1 MKIKYPKGQEPEGV
15 SAPLKVHK
23 PAIGKRLSAANRG
36 MDFEAD
42 INQSCLYYEEKGVA
56 LITKRPTPIN
66 VVKVDYTKGAM
77 ITHAYFEKQSTTDYN
92 GVYKGRYLDFE
103 AKSTRSRTSLPLANI
118 APQQIEHL
126 EGVMRHGGI
135 AFFLINCSLIGETYL
150 LPADWICRF
159 YREKPRKSIP
169 IAEIKEHGFL
179 LKEGLE
185 PRYDYLKAVEEAF
198 FPK

>member
-1 MKIKYPKGQEPEGV
+1 MNYPKGVRPPEPEGR
-15 SAPLKVHK
+15 KK
-23 PAIGKRLSAANRG
+23 AIRISPKGTEANRG

-42 INQSCLYYEEKGVA
+42 INASNEWYRSHDIAIV
-56 LITKRPTPIN
+56 TKRPTPIN

-103 AKSTRSRTSLPLANI
+103 AKCTRSRTSFPLANI

>member
-66 VVKVDYTKGAM
+66 VVKVDYSHGAK
-77 ITHAYFEKQSTTDYN
+77 ITNAYFEKQSTTDYN
-92 GVYKGRYLDFE
+92 GVYQGRYLDFE
-103 AKSTRSRTSLPLANI
+103 AKETKSKTSFPISNI
-118 APQQIEHL
+118 APQQVAHL
-126 EGVMRHGGI
+126 EKVEKNGGF
-135 AFFLINCSLIGETYL
+135 AFFLIHLSQTDETYL
-150 LPADWICRF
+150 LKASYVCRF

-169 IAEIKEHGFL
+169 FAEIRSEGYAV
-179 LKEGLE
+179 KEGYN
-185 PRYDYLKAVEEAF
+185 PRFDFLAAFDEAF
-198 FPK
+198 LK